1 MLKTNYFFVFK
12 CFLLPDYTRFEHI
25 RKFYRRKLMTIEINA
40 KQTSKT
46 GDVWV
51 VYSAENDPQIGPQ
64 MIPDVD
70 RKWSRRKKRMGWT
83 LFLGSCFQFLT
94 QTEASHNQPY
104 SIWIYWIPTIKGS
117 SGNYGK
123 PSVEC
128 LVIGFCL
135 YIAITFHNSLTKAKI
150 VNELTISVQSLNI
163 LHLSLVKPWVLQTFH
178 GHVRFPIL
186 VNHAK

>member
-1 MLKTNYFFVFK
+1 
-12 CFLLPDYTRFEHI
+12 
-25 RKFYRRKLMTIEINA
+25 MTIEINA

-135 YIAITFHNSLTKAKI
+135 YIAITFHNKI
-150 VNELTISVQSLNI
+150 VNELTMSVHSLNT
-163 LHLSLVKPWVLQTFH
+163 LHLSYSTKSCLISWPACLVKPWVLQTFH
-178 GHVRFPIL
+178 GRVISEFGQSREITFVID
-186 VNHAK
+186 VESQ